1 MADEKL
7 VLREEVISYSKGIFI
22 ISRESDNALR
32 DDCENLPT
40 FEYSAKE
47 IGDYGGVNYE
57 ISVSLLSP
65 KKEGDGRKMESYE
78 GVLLKTRN
86 EARDYAYD
94 IARVQ
99 AETIA
104 KLSGLT
110 LEDRVKGK
118 GNVEAKNEEEKKE
131 PINAEDITKVYETD
145 AYDVEIRQRTVNEK
159 RKAVKKVIDIFK
171 EMGGMGEMLN
181 RGQNKEQTNEQ
192 EEVDEL
198 VDGNKKLTEDVRRT
212 FRKRKV

>member
-7 VLREEVISYSKGIFI
+7 VLKEEVDGFSGKFI
-22 ISRESDNALR
+22 ISRESENALE
-32 DDCENLPT
+32 DECKNLPT
-40 FEYSAKE
+40 IEYSAKE
-47 IGDYGGVNYE
+47 LGIYGKVVYD
-57 ISVSLLSP
+57 ISVNLLSP
-65 KKEGDGRKMESYE
+65 KKEGNGRTIESYG
-78 GVLLKTRN
+78 GVKLNTRT
-86 EARDYAYD
+86 EARNYAYNL
-94 IARVQ
+94 ARIQ
-99 AETIA
+99 AETVA
-104 KLSGLT
+104 KLSGLE
-110 LEDRVKGK
+110 LIDEVSDLAKPSKPSDEDV
-118 GNVEAKNEEEKKE
+118 
-131 PINAEDITKVYETD
+131 TKLYETD
-145 AYDVEIRQRTVNEK
+145 EYDVEIRQRTVNEK